1 MMTHKLTAHRAQ
13 AKGDW
18 AAAAAA
24 FEAFLSMLP
33 DEDQIDPTTDITYS
47 RAALCANNH
56 RRIGDLWLKAGDRDK
71 ARAAYDAAR
80 AEYAQAIEKNA
91 AGPATAE
98 YLKAQ
103 AAALEEA
110 AAALNP

>member
-1 MMTHKLTAHRAQ
+1 MMKSKLLAHRAM
-13 AKGDW
+13 AAGEW

-24 FEAFLSMLP
+24 FEDFLSRLP
-33 DEDQIDPTTDITYS
+33 EEDQIDPTTDITFT
-47 RAALCANNH
+47 RTALCANNH
-56 RRIGDLWLKAGDRDK
+56 RRIGDLWLKAGDREK
-71 ARAAYDAAR
+71 ARAAFEKAR
-80 AEYAQAIEKNA
+80 AEYAEAIAKNA